1 VTGQEAYDDPQGIIA
16 AFSLTAPQ
24 PDLVLDAGTLPPSQ
38 PSTVV
43 DLSGRV
49 PRILRQGAV
58 RADKIL
64 PYL

>member
-1 VTGQEAYDDPQGIIA
+1 M
-16 AFSLTAPQ
+16 FRLSAPQ
-24 PDLVLDAGTLPPSQ
+24 PNLIIDAGPLPPSE

-43 DLSGRV
+43 DLSGRQ

-64 PYL
+64 ALL